1 MTDNQSYMRS
11 FDRLAGNAVFAL
23 QTLLVFLLLFE
34 QQLQLPALVQTLG
47 RTHPLLLHLP
57 IGFLVFLGVLP
68 FLQREIPSTAYDRV
82 KGLGLSL
89 TSLTAVLAALFGLFL
104 AQEGGYGESLA
115 WHKWTGVVLSW
126 ATYGLLLLHQ
136 SYPQQ
141 HRWFAGGLVVSL
153 ALVIVTGH
161 LGATLTHGEGFLLAP
176 LKPEKEVVIT
186 EATTV
191 YAAAIAPIL
200 DEKCAT
206 CHNERKSKGE
216 LVMTSLE
223 KLLAGGENGP
233 VWVAGNAEESH
244 LIQRVNLPLEHEEH
258 MPPEGKPQ
266 LEAQEIGLLQEWIQS
281 GADTARTI
289 GELGPDEELYALVKP
304 FVEERMAANE
314 PQYDFEPASRE
325 LIESLNNPFRSLRP
339 AAINSPALQASI
351 YVRQAYQSEYLEELT
366 RVKDQLVYLNLSNL
380 PIRDEDLNTIA
391 QFPELKELIL
401 TGTDISGENLS
412 ALKANKKLHTLSVS
426 NTKTGSTLGE
436 LLPGLKS
443 LEKLYVWNTQLSEA
457 ELEQLKKDFPRLEIY
472 TGYQP
477 DPEERLP
484 LSPPLLKNKEKV
496 LAKGEK
502 VALKQNFPG
511 AVIRYS
517 TEGSAPDSLNALI
530 YEGPFEIEGYSVI
543 KAKTYREGWL
553 SSPMATFT
561 LFQAGIPIDS
571 VFLGKEPNPNYT
583 GDGPR
588 SLIDHRKGDAGNVR
602 TSAWLGFRDT
612 PFEAYFYPEQPGTT
626 VSSIVLSYCQNMG
639 AYIMPPTA
647 MKVWGGEHP
656 GDLQLLKQVRP
667 EPPSEYGPN
676 QVGAIEISLSPSSY
690 SCYKVVAEQVTKL
703 PSWHNGAGESGW
715 VFVDEVFF
723 Y

>member
-1 MTDNQSYMRS
+1 MRS

-57 IGFLVFLGVLP
+57 IGFLVFLAVLP
-68 FLQREIPSTAYDRV
+68 FLRREIPSKAYGKV
-82 KGLGLSL
+82 MSMGLSL
-89 TSLTAVLAALFGLFL
+89 TSLTAVLTALFGLFL
-104 AQEGGYGESLA
+104 AQEGGYGESLN

-126 ATYGLLLLHQ
+126 MTYGLFLLHQ

-141 HRWFAGGLVVSL
+141 HRWFTGGLAASL
-153 ALVIVTGH
+153 VLVIVTGH

-186 EATTV
+186 EATSV

-200 DEKCAT
+200 DEKCAA

-244 LIQRVNLPLEHEEH
+244 LIQRVNLPREHEEH

-266 LEAQEIGLLQEWIQS
+266 LEAQEIELLHEWIQT

-289 GELGPDEELYALVKP
+289 GELGQEEQLYALVKP
-304 FVEERMAANE
+304 IVEARMAANE
-314 PQYDFEPASRE
+314 PQYDFEPASPD
-325 LIESLNNPFRSLRP
+325 LIQSLNNPFRSVRP
-339 AAINSPALQASI
+339 AAINLPALQASI
-351 YVRQAYQSEYLEELT
+351 YVRQSYKSEYLEELT

-380 PIRDEDLNTIA
+380 PIRDEDLNIIA
-391 QFPELKELIL
+391 QFPELEELIL
-401 TGTDISGENLS
+401 TGTDISGENL
-412 ALKANKKLHTLSVS
+412 ATLQANQKLHTLSVS
-426 NTKTGSTLGE
+426 NTEAGNALTE
-436 LLPGLKS
+436 LLPALKL
-443 LEKLYVWNTQLSEA
+443 LEKLYIWNTQLTEA
-457 ELEQLKKDFPRLEIY
+457 ELEQLQQDFPRLKIY

-477 DPEERLP
+477 DPEEMLP

-496 LAKGEK
+496 IAQGEK
-502 VALKQNFPG
+502 VELKQSFPG
-511 AVIRYS
+511 AVVRY
-517 TEGSAPDSLNALI
+517 TTDGSEPDSLTAPV
-530 YEGPFEIEGYSVI
+530 YEGPFKIEGYSVI
-543 KAKTYREGWL
+543 KAKTYRDGWL
-553 SSPMATFT
+553 SSPTAFFT

-571 VFLGKEPNPNYT
+571 VFLGKEPNPSYT
-583 GDGPR
+583 GDGPP
-588 SLIDHRKGDAGNVR
+588 SLIDNRKGDAGNFR
-602 TSAWLGFRDT
+602 AGAWLGYKDT
-612 PFEAYFYPEQPGTT
+612 PFEAYFYLEQAGAK
-626 VSSIVLSYCQNMG
+626 VSSIVVSYCQNMG

-647 MKVWGGEHP
+647 IKVWGGEHP

-667 EPPSEYGPN
+667 EPPSGYGPN

-703 PSWHNGAGESGW
+703 PSWHNGAGDKGW
-715 VFVDEVFF
+715 IFVDEVFF